1 MRKFAVLFFC
11 ALAVS
16 LYAGDVANFVNLGFS
31 SDGSRYAFGQYGV
44 TDGNFRSFADI
55 YCVDVAKNSFLKGGV
70 FSTAPSAGTANRDG
84 KGVFAE
90 LQNTAASFLKKSG
103 INSAETGRALYVL
116 AEDGEALKSISFR
129 DFETGAAY
137 SVTLNTYAEGEGSK
151 VSSSFYLIVE
161 VKSAAGKTVR
171 KTVGLPGFKRDGV
184 KDYVVR
190 RIVSD
195 ASGSSLVFVI
205 EKKVVESKGASTRFM
220 VETVR
225 L

>member
-11 ALAVS
+11 AIAVA

-31 SDGSRYAFGQYGV
+31 ADGSRFAFGQYGV
-44 TDGNFRSFADI
+44 TDGDFRSFADI
-55 YCVDVAKNSFLKGGV
+55 YCVDVSKNSFLKGGV
-70 FSTAPSAGTANRDG
+70 FSTAPSANTANKDG

-90 LQNTAASFLKKSG
+90 LQNTAAPFLKKSA

-116 AEDGEALKSISFR
+116 AEDGEPVKSISFR
-129 DFETGAAY
+129 DFESGTSY
-137 SVTLNTYAEGEGSK
+137 SVTLNTWAEGEGAK
-151 VSSSFYLIVE
+151 VSSSFYLVVE
-161 VKSAAGKTVR
+161 VKSAAGKAVR
-171 KTVGLPGFKRDGV
+171 KTVGLPGFKREGV

-205 EKKVVESKGASTRFM
+205 EKKVVEAKGTSTRFM
-220 VETVR
+220 VETVK